1 MSEFKGHFHDITQEV
16 THNLA
21 YMRSE
26 LPDVMKGFHDLGRA
40 ATHAGALDAKTKE
53 LIAVVLGVAAH
64 CDPCIGFH
72 VKAYVRH
79 GGTKREL
86 AEALGM
92 AEQQIQR
99 YEANDYRSTSLA
111 RLCDVANALG
121 VTIAQHAELNSSAA

>member
-53 LIAVVLGVAAH
+53 LIAVALGVAAH

-92 AEQQIQR
+92 AV
-99 YEANDYRSTSLA
+99 YMGGGPSLMYA
-111 RLCDVANALG
+111 ANAL
-121 VTIAQHAELNSSAA
+121 AAMDEFVAAAAAKAAAT

>member
-21 YMRSE
+21 YMRAE

-40 ATHAGALDAKTKE
+40 ATHAGALDAKAKE
-53 LIAVVLGVAAH
+53 LIAVALGVAAH

-72 VKAYVRH
+72 VKAFVRH

-92 AEQQIQR
+92 AV
-99 YEANDYRSTSLA
+99 YMGGGPSLMYA
-111 RLCDVANALG
+111 ANAL
-121 VTIAQHAELNSSAA
+121 AAMDEFVAAAAAKAAAT

>member
-1 MSEFKGHFHDITQEV
+1 MSRSERHFHDITQEV

-21 YMRSE
+21 YMRAE
-26 LPDVMKGFHDLGRA
+26 LPEVMKGFHDLGRA

-53 LIAVVLGVAAH
+53 LIAVALGVAAH

-72 VKAYVRH
+72 VKAFVRH

-92 AEQQIQR
+92 AV
-99 YEANDYRSTSLA
+99 YMGGGPSLMYA
-111 RLCDVANALG
+111 ANALAAMDEFLAA
-121 VTIAQHAELNSSAA
+121 AQAKAAPAT

>member
-1 MSEFKGHFHDITQEV
+1 MSRSERHFHDITQEV

-21 YMRSE
+21 YMRAE
-26 LPDVMKGFHDLGRA
+26 LPEVMKGFHDLGRA

-53 LIAVVLGVAAH
+53 LIAVALGVAAH

-72 VKAYVRH
+72 VKAFVRH

-92 AEQQIQR
+92 AV
-99 YEANDYRSTSLA
+99 YMGGGPSLMYA
-111 RLCDVANALG
+111 ANALAAMDEFLAA
-121 VTIAQHAELNSSAA
+121 AQAKAAAT

>member
-1 MSEFKGHFHDITQEV
+1 MSESKGHFHDITQEV

-53 LIAVVLGVAAH
+53 LIAVALGVAAH

-92 AEQQIQR
+92 AV
-99 YEANDYRSTSLA
+99 YMGGGPSLMYA
-111 RLCDVANALG
+111 ANAL
-121 VTIAQHAELNSSAA
+121 AAMDEFVAAAAARAAAT

>member
-1 MSEFKGHFHDITQEV
+1 MSRSERHYHDITQEV

-21 YMRSE
+21 YMRAE
-26 LPDVMKGFHDLGRA
+26 LPEVMKGFHDLGRA

-53 LIAVVLGVAAH
+53 LIAVALGVAAH

-72 VKAYVRH
+72 VKAFVRH

-92 AEQQIQR
+92 AV
-99 YEANDYRSTSLA
+99 YMGGGPSLMYA
-111 RLCDVANALG
+111 ANALAAMDEFLAA
-121 VTIAQHAELNSSAA
+121 AQAKAAAT

>member
-1 MSEFKGHFHDITQEV
+1 MSEIKGHFHDITQEV

-53 LIAVVLGVAAH
+53 LIAVALGVAAH

-92 AEQQIQR
+92 AV
-99 YEANDYRSTSLA
+99 YMGGGPSLMYA
-111 RLCDVANALG
+111 ANAL
-121 VTIAQHAELNSSAA
+121 AAMAEFVAAAAARAAAT

>member
-1 MSEFKGHFHDITQEV
+1 MSEIKGHFHDITQEV

-53 LIAVVLGVAAH
+53 LIAVALGVAAH

-92 AEQQIQR
+92 AV
-99 YEANDYRSTSLA
+99 YMGGGPSLMYA
-111 RLCDVANALG
+111 ANAL
-121 VTIAQHAELNSSAA
+121 AAMDEFVAAAAARAAAT

>member
-1 MSEFKGHFHDITQEV
+1 MSEIKGHFHDITQEV

-53 LIAVVLGVAAH
+53 LIAVALGVAAH

-92 AEQQIQR
+92 AV
-99 YEANDYRSTSLA
+99 YMGGGPSLMYA
-111 RLCDVANALG
+111 ANAL
-121 VTIAQHAELNSSAA
+121 AAMDEFVAAAVARAAPA

>member
-53 LIAVVLGVAAH
+53 LIAVALGVAAH

-92 AEQQIQR
+92 AV
-99 YEANDYRSTSLA
+99 YMGGGPSLMYA
-111 RLCDVANALG
+111 ANAL
-121 VTIAQHAELNSSAA
+121 AAMDEFVAAAAARAAAT

>member
-40 ATHAGALDAKTKE
+40 ATHTGALDAKTKE
-53 LIAVVLGVAAH
+53 LIAVALGVAAH

-92 AEQQIQR
+92 AV
-99 YEANDYRSTSLA
+99 YMGGGPSLMYA
-111 RLCDVANALG
+111 ANAL
-121 VTIAQHAELNSSAA
+121 AAMDEFVAAAAAKAAAT

>member
-1 MSEFKGHFHDITQEV
+1 MSEFKGHFHEITQEV

-53 LIAVVLGVAAH
+53 LIAVALGVAAH

-92 AEQQIQR
+92 AV
-99 YEANDYRSTSLA
+99 YMGGGPSLMYA
-111 RLCDVANALG
+111 ANAL
-121 VTIAQHAELNSSAA
+121 AAMDEFVAAAAAKAAAT

>member
-1 MSEFKGHFHDITQEV
+1 MSESKGHFHDITQEV

-53 LIAVVLGVAAH
+53 LIAVALGVAAH

-72 VKAYVRH
+72 VKSYVRH

-92 AEQQIQR
+92 AV
-99 YEANDYRSTSLA
+99 YMGGGPSLMYA
-111 RLCDVANALG
+111 ANAL
-121 VTIAQHAELNSSAA
+121 AAMDEFVAAAAAKAAAT

>member
-1 MSEFKGHFHDITQEV
+1 MSEPKRHFHDMTQEV

-21 YMRSE
+21 YMRAE

-40 ATHAGALDAKTKE
+40 TAHAGALDTKTKE
-53 LIAVVLGVAAH
+53 LIAVALGVAAH

-72 VKAYVRH
+72 VKAFVRH

-92 AEQQIQR
+92 AV
-99 YEANDYRSTSLA
+99 YMGGGPSLMYA
-111 RLCDVANALG
+111 ANALAA
-121 VTIAQHAELNSSAA
+121 IDEFLAAAQAKAAAAT